1 MQIELDEKDIEMIA
15 TKLVE
20 RIRPLL
26 KDRISDEDIIL
37 TADEVADYLKL
48 SKITIYKLAKDGVLP
63 GFRVG
68 GSWRFSKANIEKMM
82 T

>member
-1 MQIELDEKDIEMIA
+1 MRRKNKELNND
-15 TKLVE
+15 
-20 RIRPLL
+20 
-26 KDRISDEDIIL
+26 SFIL

-48 SKITIYKLAKDGVLP
+48 SKITIYKLAKDGALP

-82 T
+82 AQHVGC